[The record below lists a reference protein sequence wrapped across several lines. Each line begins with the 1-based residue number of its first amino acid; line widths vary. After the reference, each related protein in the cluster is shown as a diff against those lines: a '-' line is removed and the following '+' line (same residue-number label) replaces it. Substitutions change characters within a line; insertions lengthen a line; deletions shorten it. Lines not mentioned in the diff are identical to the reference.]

1 MKRNPKRLVTSILF
15 HTNHNVANL
24 LAIKKFLGMPLSIAI
39 PLSKSKPG
47 ILISLCPYYE
57 IKSNYTTDEII
68 AGLEEYEVNITIIN
82 Q

>member
-1 MKRNPKRLVTSILF
+1 MKKESKRLVTSILF

-24 LAIKKFLGMPLSIAI
+24 LAIKKFLGMPLNLAT

-47 ILISLCPYYE
+47 TLISLCPYYE
-57 IKSNYTTDEII
+57 IKSDYTTDEII